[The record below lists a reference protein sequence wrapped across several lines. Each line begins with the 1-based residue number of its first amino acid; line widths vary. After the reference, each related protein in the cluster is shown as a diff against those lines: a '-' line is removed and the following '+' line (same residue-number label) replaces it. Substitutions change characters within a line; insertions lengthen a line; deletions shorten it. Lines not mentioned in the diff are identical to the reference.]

1 MMFFLMRQYL
11 LILLFIFFPLSIF
24 AVKVDYRLSAGAGM
38 IMPDGKVDV
47 IVDDKN
53 AWVGPVYNA
62 DFSATFYP
70 AWQAM
75 QDWRGAGVGVGLSY
89 WNFGHSMLGH
99 ALAPYVYMDI
109 PFVQLPHFRL
119 GIRPAIGVGFLTK
132 TYANTVPEDQ
142 KYLSLEHSNRS
153 VGSVTNCYFP
163 EMLYLDF
170 PITNGWS
177 VGIIFLLR
185 RWQSAIN
192 PIRRSL
198 CTPLA
203 LKKKFLITPNVGPSR
218 LQPQLLGDRSIIA
231 ISRHFLFPLCTLRH
245 IGTRTLFSV

>member
-89 WNFGHSMLGH
+89 WNFGHSSCNRCG
-99 ALAPYVYMDI
+99 
-109 PFVQLPHFRL
+109 
-119 GIRPAIGVGFLTK
+119 
-132 TYANTVPEDQ
+132 
-142 KYLSLEHSNRS
+142 LSH
-153 VGSVTNCYFP
+153 
-163 EMLYLDF
+163 
-170 PITNGWS
+170 
-177 VGIIFLLR
+177 
-185 RWQSAIN
+185 
-192 PIRRSL
+192 
-198 CTPLA
+198 
-203 LKKKFLITPNVGPSR
+203 
-218 LQPQLLGDRSIIA
+218 
-231 ISRHFLFPLCTLRH
+231 
-245 IGTRTLFSV
+245 

>member
-1 MMFFLMRQYL
+1 MMFFLMRQYP

-142 KYLSLEHSNRS
+142 TYDICRDSSSLR
-153 VGSVTNCYFP
+153 
-163 EMLYLDF
+163 LYQV
-170 PITNGWS
+170 S
-177 VGIIFLLR
+177 
-185 RWQSAIN
+185 
-192 PIRRSL
+192 
-198 CTPLA
+198 
-203 LKKKFLITPNVGPSR
+203 
-218 LQPQLLGDRSIIA
+218 
-231 ISRHFLFPLCTLRH
+231 
-245 IGTRTLFSV
+245 